1 MSMKK
6 KTQVILLIL
15 LTTITIFLLLGG
27 LYKEKE
33 TKNALA
39 KRAVVY
45 NAEQKERQE
54 KIKLREQSI
63 YEEIE
68 QFVNEDFPGII
79 AWGDSLTAGTGGE
92 GTTYTDVL
100 QSLIKTNILT
110 KKNILTK
117 TNIKSIPVI
126 NMGVGGEGTQ
136 QIMGRAGSIPFI
148 VNSFTIDDSSKVRIT
163 IKLPN
168 GDSANILR
176 QGDKGVNPVTIN
188 GTSGIITIEQDS
200 FSSQEYTY
208 YFNRT
213 EPGAP
218 VNVEDGTIMTTAAA
232 TSTDIQNYIPIVFMG
247 QNGGWGG
254 NPEEL
259 ITQIKSILNMDKWN
273 NKYLVLG
280 LTSGTAESSANLEL
294 AMASEFGD
302 RYINLRE
309 YIVKNGLEQQDLDA
323 TKADMNAINK
333 GAIPPSLLSDTI
345 HFNSSG
351 YKVIGQA
358 VYDRMIELGYFD
370 NILELIDELNSL

>member
-33 TKNALA
+33 MKNVLA

-45 NAEQKERQE
+45 NAQQKEHQE
-54 KIKLREQSI
+54 KIKLIEQSI
-63 YEEIE
+63 HEEIE

-110 KKNILTK
+110 K

-126 NMGVGGEGTQ
+126 NMGVGGEGTH

-148 VNSFTIDDSSKVRIT
+148 VNSFTIDDSSKVT
-163 IKLPN
+163 IKFPN

-188 GTSGIITIEQDS
+188 GTSGIITIEQES
-200 FSSQEYTY
+200 FSSQEYSY

-309 YIVKNGLEQQDLDA
+309 YIVKNGLEQQGLDA
-323 TKADMNAINK
+323 TEADMNAINK